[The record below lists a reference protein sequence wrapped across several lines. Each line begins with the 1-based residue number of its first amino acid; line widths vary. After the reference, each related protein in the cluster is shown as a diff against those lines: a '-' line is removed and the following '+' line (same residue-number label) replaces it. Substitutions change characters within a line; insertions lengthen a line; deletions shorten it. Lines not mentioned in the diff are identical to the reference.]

1 MPMLSLF
8 TWKGF
13 YYMLH
18 MMLPFSGLICLC
30 LGASCDSPWRQE
42 AVGTSTASF
51 LQRTL
56 TIKPDHQH
64 FSWNSPFKD
73 PGSQF
78 LWQPPEGCDHQIAW
92 LWQPVQLAFTTPTEL
107 QWSCFVLLFCFF
119 KKSWSIVTILCQ
131 FQAYS
136 NVICV
141 CVYVYS
147 FSDAFPFKVITELS
161 IVLCLTH

>member
-1 MPMLSLF
+1 MPTLSVF

-30 LGASCDSPWRQE
+30 LGASCDSPWCQE
-42 AVGTSTASF
+42 EPVGTSIASF
-51 LQRTL
+51 LECTL

-64 FSWNSPFKD
+64 LSGNSSFKD

-92 LWQPVQLAFTTPTEL
+92 LWQPVELGIHNSNRTTAEL
-107 QWSCFVLLFCFF
+107 FWFVVLLFF
-119 KKSWSIVTILCQ
+119 KVEVQLQYCVSFRYTAKWFV
-131 FQAYS
+131 
-136 NVICV
+136 CV
-141 CVYVYS
+141 CM
-147 FSDAFPFKVITELS
+147 S
-161 IVLCLTH
+161 ILFQMLFLLKLLQNWV

>member
-1 MPMLSLF
+1 MAMLSVF

-13 YYMLH
+13 YYILH

-42 AVGTSTASF
+42 AVGPSTASF
-51 LQRTL
+51 LQCTL

-64 FSWNSPFKD
+64 FSWKSAFKD

-119 KKSWSIVTILCQ
+119 KKVEVLLQYCVSFRHTAKWFV
-131 FQAYS
+131 
-136 NVICV
+136 CV
-141 CVYVYS
+141 CMCIL
-147 FSDAFPFKVITELS
+147 FQMLFPLKL
-161 IVLCLTH
+161 LQNWA